1 MPESFYYL
9 FFFSHLNW
17 RIRNL
22 KYIKHIEV
30 TSGMTAGQLV
40 AEMGKS
46 GVLGAGRLAR
56 AAAILKEMFT
66 DPDYTV
72 FLTLAGPMIPGGLRS
87 VVGELISRKY
97 IDVIVASGANI
108 VHDVIEGLGFKEIR
122 GSFSVDDI
130 ELKKQGI
137 GRAGDIFFQQKGFE
151 ALEKQMSNVFHS
163 ILKRGVDNIS
173 ISDLISEISKKI
185 TDLESVL
192 KKASIHGVP
201 IFSPGLLDSMIGLHL
216 WTFNQIKQLR
226 INPILDLNRLSDII
240 YDAKKIG
247 AIFLGGGL
255 PKHHVLGVSILK
267 DGVNAAVQ
275 ITLDRPEGG
284 SLSGAPLEEAISW
297 NKAKPLKKLE
307 TVIGDATIIFPLL
320 VAAVLED

>member
-1 MPESFYYL
+1 M
-9 FFFSHLNW
+9 N
-17 RIRNL
+17 I
-22 KYIKHIEV
+22 
-30 TSGMTAGQLV
+30 TSGMTVGQLV
-40 AEMGKS
+40 VEMGES
-46 GVLGAGRLAR
+46 GVLGAGRIAR
-56 AAAILKEMFT
+56 AAAIIKDMFT

-72 FLTLAGPMIPGGLRS
+72 FLTLAGPMIPGGLRR
-87 VVGELISRKY
+87 VVGELISRKC
-97 IDVIVASGANI
+97 IDAIIASGANI
-108 VHDVIEGLGFKEIR
+108 VHDVIEGLGYKEIR
-122 GSFSVDDI
+122 GSLLVDDTK
-130 ELKKQGI
+130 LKKQGI
-137 GRAGDIFFQQKGFE
+137 GRAGDIFFEQKGFE
-151 ALEKQMSNVFHS
+151 ALEKKMGNVFDS
-163 ILKRGVDNIS
+163 ILKNGIEAIS
-173 ISDLISEISKKI
+173 ISDLISEISKNL
-185 TDLESVL
+185 TDFESVL
-192 KKASIHGVP
+192 KKALTHGVP

-226 INPILDLNRLSDII
+226 INPVQDLNRLSDII

-247 AIFLGGGL
+247 AIILGGGL

-320 VAAVLED
+320 VAAVLEELP